1 MQTEFVARPKKSY
14 VALVVPPLANYSPS
28 SVPIKVPDTALVS
41 VGPLLK
47 LFKDKWILTLIFILK
62 CTCVY
67 RQCGPVK
74 KS

>member
-14 VALVVPPLANYSPS
+14 VAPPLANYSPS

-47 LFKDKWILTLIFILK
+47 LFKDKLILTLLFILK

-74 KS
+74 RS